1 MPVKI
6 RLTRQGRK
14 KRPYYHIVI
23 ADARAP
29 RDGKFIERIGM
40 YNPMT
45 KPATIEID
53 RAKAFEWLEKG
64 AQPTNTARAIL
75 RFTGVMYMKHLQRG
89 VSKGAHTQEQA
100 DAKLESWL
108 AEKQTKID
116 AGKAETAQELV
127 DFRKIVDGEVKAP
140 VAPKRDEQ
148 AEAAFREESSPEA
161 PAEKV
166 EEAAVEVEEAPA
178 EKVEEAAV
186 EVEEAPAE
194 KVEEAAAE
202 VEEAPAEKVEEAA
215 VEVEEAPAEKV
226 EEAAAEVE
234 EAPAEKVEEAAAEVE
249 EAPAEKVEAAEKV
262 EEAAAEVEEAP
273 VVEAESPT
281 ETKDAE

>member
-89 VSKGAHTQEQA
+89 VTKGAHTQEQA

-116 AGKAETAQELV
+116 AGKAETAQELI

-166 EEAAVEVEEAPA
+166 EEAAAEVEKAPAEVEEAAEVETAAEVEEAAAKVVEAPAKVEEAPA
-178 EKVEEAAV
+178 EAEEAPAEAEEAPAEVEEAAV
-186 EVEEAPAE
+186 EN
-194 KVEEAAAE
+194 
-202 VEEAPAEKVEEAA
+202 VEEAA
-215 VEVEEAPAEKV
+215 V
-226 EEAAAEVE
+226 
-234 EAPAEKVEEAAAEVE
+234 
-249 EAPAEKVEAAEKV
+249 
-262 EEAAAEVEEAP
+262 
-273 VVEAESPT
+273 VEAETPI

>member
-89 VSKGAHTQEQA
+89 VTKGAHTQEQA

-116 AGKAETAQELV
+116 AGKAETAQELI

-166 EEAAVEVEEAPA
+166 EEAA
-178 EKVEEAAV
+178 
-186 EVEEAPAE
+186 
-194 KVEEAAAE
+194 AE
-202 VEEAPAEKVEEAA
+202 VEEAPAEVEEAAEVETAAEVEEAAAKVVEAPAKVEEAPAEAEEAPAEAEEAPAEVEEAA
-215 VEVEEAPAEKV
+215 VENV
-226 EEAAAEVE
+226 EEAA
-234 EAPAEKVEEAAAEVE
+234 
-249 EAPAEKVEAAEKV
+249 
-262 EEAAAEVEEAP
+262 
-273 VVEAESPT
+273 VVEAETPT

>member
-127 DFRKIVDGEVKAP
+127 NFRKIVDGEVKAP

-166 EEAAVEVEEAPA
+166 EEAPAEVEEAPVEKVEEAPAEAEEAPA
-178 EKVEEAAV
+178 EKVEA
-186 EVEEAPAE
+186 
-194 KVEEAAAE
+194 AAAE
-202 VEEAPAEKVEEAA
+202 VEEAPAEK
-215 VEVEEAPAEKV
+215 
-226 EEAAAEVE
+226 
-234 EAPAEKVEEAAAEVE
+234 
-249 EAPAEKVEAAEKV
+249 
-262 EEAAAEVEEAP
+262 VEEAP

>member
-127 DFRKIVDGEVKAP
+127 NFRKIVDGEVKAP

-161 PAEKV
+161 PVEKV
-166 EEAAVEVEEAPA
+166 EEAPAEVEEAPA
-178 EKVEEAAV
+178 EVEEAPVEKVEEAPA

-202 VEEAPAEKVEEAA
+202 VEEAPAEKVEEA
-215 VEVEEAPAEKV
+215 
-226 EEAAAEVE
+226 
-234 EAPAEKVEEAAAEVE
+234 
-249 EAPAEKVEAAEKV
+249 
-262 EEAAAEVEEAP
+262 P

>member
-89 VSKGAHTQEQA
+89 VTKGAHTQEQA

-116 AGKAETAQELV
+116 AGKAETAQELI

-166 EEAAVEVEEAPA
+166 EEALVEV
-178 EKVEEAAV
+178 
-186 EVEEAPAE
+186 
-194 KVEEAAAE
+194 EAAAE
-202 VEEAPAEKVEEAA
+202 VEEAPAEVEEAPA
-215 VEVEEAPAEKV
+215 EVEEAPAEVEEAPAEVEEAPAEVEEAPVEVEEAPAEV
-226 EEAAAEVE
+226 EEAVVEVEAAAEVE
-234 EAPAEKVEEAAAEVE
+234 EAPAENVEEAAE
-249 EAPAEKVEAAEKV
+249 
-262 EEAAAEVEEAP
+262 
-273 VVEAESPT
+273 VEAETPT

>member
-53 RAKAFEWLEKG
+53 RDKAFEWLEKG

-75 RFTGVMYMKHLQRG
+75 RFTGVMYKKHLQRG
-89 VSKGAHTQEQA
+89 VTKGALTQEQA

-108 AEKQTKID
+108 VDKEAKIN
-116 AGKAETAQELV
+116 ARKAESAQELV
-127 DFRKIVDGEVKAP
+127 EFRKIVNDEVKAP
-140 VAPKRDEQ
+140 IAPARDEE
-148 AEAAFREESSPEA
+148 AEAAFREGGEDVA
-161 PAEKV
+161 PTAAG
-166 EEAAVEVEEAPA
+166 EEE
-178 EKVEEAAV
+178 
-186 EVEEAPAE
+186 
-194 KVEEAAAE
+194 
-202 VEEAPAEKVEEAA
+202 
-215 VEVEEAPAEKV
+215 
-226 EEAAAEVE
+226 
-234 EAPAEKVEEAAAEVE
+234 
-249 EAPAEKVEAAEKV
+249 
-262 EEAAAEVEEAP
+262 
-273 VVEAESPT
+273 
-281 ETKDAE
+281 

>member
-89 VSKGAHTQEQA
+89 VTKGAHTQEQA

-116 AGKAETAQELV
+116 AGKAETAQELI

-166 EEAAVEVEEAPA
+166 EEAAAEVEKAPAEVEEAAEDETAAEVEEAAAKVVEAPAKVEEAPA
-178 EKVEEAAV
+178 EAEEAPAEAEEAPAEVEEAAV
-186 EVEEAPAE
+186 EN
-194 KVEEAAAE
+194 
-202 VEEAPAEKVEEAA
+202 VEEAA
-215 VEVEEAPAEKV
+215 V
-226 EEAAAEVE
+226 
-234 EAPAEKVEEAAAEVE
+234 
-249 EAPAEKVEAAEKV
+249 
-262 EEAAAEVEEAP
+262 
-273 VVEAESPT
+273 VEAETPT

>member
-89 VSKGAHTQEQA
+89 VTKGAHTQEQA

-116 AGKAETAQELV
+116 AGKAETAQELI

-166 EEAAVEVEEAPA
+166 EEAAAEVE
-178 EKVEEAAV
+178 K
-186 EVEEAPAE
+186 
-194 KVEEAAAE
+194 AAAE
-202 VEEAPAEKVEEAA
+202 VEEAPAK
-215 VEVEEAPAEKV
+215 VEEAPAEA
-226 EEAAAEVE
+226 EEAPAEAEEAPAEVE
-234 EAPAEKVEEAAAEVE
+234 EAPAENVEEAA
-249 EAPAEKVEAAEKV
+249 
-262 EEAAAEVEEAP
+262 
-273 VVEAESPT
+273 VVEAETPT

>member
-53 RAKAFEWLEKG
+53 RDKAFDWLQKG

-75 RFTGVMYMKHLQRG
+75 RFTGVMYKKHLQRG
-89 VSKGAHTQEQA
+89 VTKGALTQEQA

-108 AEKQTKID
+108 VEKEAKIN
-116 AGKAETAQELV
+116 ARKAETAQELV
-127 DFRKIVDGEVKAP
+127 EFRKIVNGEVKAP
-140 VAPKRDEQ
+140 IAPKRDEE
-148 AEAAFREESSPEA
+148 AEAAFREGS
-161 PAEKV
+161 
-166 EEAAVEVEEAPA
+166 EEATEATDQVEGGTD
-178 EKVEEAAV
+178 
-186 EVEEAPAE
+186 
-194 KVEEAAAE
+194 AAAGG
-202 VEEAPAEKVEEAA
+202 EEE
-215 VEVEEAPAEKV
+215 
-226 EEAAAEVE
+226 
-234 EAPAEKVEEAAAEVE
+234 
-249 EAPAEKVEAAEKV
+249 
-262 EEAAAEVEEAP
+262 
-273 VVEAESPT
+273 
-281 ETKDAE
+281 

>member
-166 EEAAVEVEEAPA
+166 EEAAVEVPA

-202 VEEAPAEKVEEAA
+202 VEEAPAEKVEA
-215 VEVEEAPAEKV
+215 
-226 EEAAAEVE
+226 AAAEV
-234 EAPAEKVEEAAAEVE
+234 
-249 EAPAEKVEAAEKV
+249 
-262 EEAAAEVEEAP
+262 
-273 VVEAESPT
+273 
-281 ETKDAE
+281 

>member
-89 VSKGAHTQEQA
+89 VTKGAHTQEQA

-116 AGKAETAQELV
+116 AGKAETAQELI

-166 EEAAVEVEEAPA
+166 EEAAAEVEKAPAEVEEAAEVETAAEVEEAAAKVVEAPAKVEEASAEAEEAPA
-178 EKVEEAAV
+178 EAEEAPAEVEEAAV
-186 EVEEAPAE
+186 EN
-194 KVEEAAAE
+194 
-202 VEEAPAEKVEEAA
+202 VEEAA
-215 VEVEEAPAEKV
+215 V
-226 EEAAAEVE
+226 
-234 EAPAEKVEEAAAEVE
+234 
-249 EAPAEKVEAAEKV
+249 
-262 EEAAAEVEEAP
+262 
-273 VVEAESPT
+273 VEAETPT

>member
-89 VSKGAHTQEQA
+89 VTKGAHTQEQA

-116 AGKAETAQELV
+116 AGKAETAQELI

-166 EEAAVEVEEAPA
+166 EEAAAEVETAAEVEEAAEVETAAEVEEAAAKVVEAPAKVEEAPA
-178 EKVEEAAV
+178 EA
-186 EVEEAPAE
+186 EEAPAE
-194 KVEEAAAE
+194 AEEAPAE
-202 VEEAPAEKVEEAA
+202 VEEAPAENVEEAA
-215 VEVEEAPAEKV
+215 V
-226 EEAAAEVE
+226 
-234 EAPAEKVEEAAAEVE
+234 
-249 EAPAEKVEAAEKV
+249 
-262 EEAAAEVEEAP
+262 
-273 VVEAESPT
+273 VEAETPT

>member
-89 VSKGAHTQEQA
+89 VTKGAHTQEQA

-116 AGKAETAQELV
+116 AGKAETAQELI

-166 EEAAVEVEEAPA
+166 EEAAAEVEKAPAEVEEAAEVETAAEVEEAAAKVVEAPAKVEEAPA
-178 EKVEEAAV
+178 EA
-186 EVEEAPAE
+186 EEAP
-194 KVEEAAAE
+194 AE
-202 VEEAPAEKVEEAA
+202 VEEAPAENVEEAA
-215 VEVEEAPAEKV
+215 V
-226 EEAAAEVE
+226 
-234 EAPAEKVEEAAAEVE
+234 
-249 EAPAEKVEAAEKV
+249 
-262 EEAAAEVEEAP
+262 
-273 VVEAESPT
+273 VEAETPT

>member
-89 VSKGAHTQEQA
+89 VTKGAHTQEQA

-116 AGKAETAQELV
+116 AGKAETAQELI

-148 AEAAFREESSPEA
+148 AEAAFREESSPKAPAEKVEA

-166 EEAAVEVEEAPA
+166 ESAAEVAEAPA
-178 EKVEEAAV
+178 EKVESAV
-186 EVEEAPAE
+186 EVEET
-194 KVEEAAAE
+194 AAE
-202 VEEAPAEKVEEAA
+202 VAEAA
-215 VEVEEAPAEKV
+215 VENVEEV
-226 EEAAAEVE
+226 
-234 EAPAEKVEEAAAEVE
+234 
-249 EAPAEKVEAAEKV
+249 
-262 EEAAAEVEEAP
+262 P
-273 VVEAESPT
+273 VVEAETPT

>member
-89 VSKGAHTQEQA
+89 VTKGAHTQEQA

-116 AGKAETAQELV
+116 AGKAETAQELI

-166 EEAAVEVEEAPA
+166 EEAAAEVEKAPAEVEEAA
-178 EKVEEAAV
+178 
-186 EVEEAPAE
+186 EVET
-194 KVEEAAAE
+194 AAE
-202 VEEAPAEKVEEAA
+202 VEEAAAKVVEAPAKVVEAPAEVVEAPAEAEEAPAEAEEAPAENVEEAA
-215 VEVEEAPAEKV
+215 V
-226 EEAAAEVE
+226 
-234 EAPAEKVEEAAAEVE
+234 
-249 EAPAEKVEAAEKV
+249 
-262 EEAAAEVEEAP
+262 
-273 VVEAESPT
+273 VEAETPT

>member
-166 EEAAVEVEEAPA
+166 EEAAVEVPA

-202 VEEAPAEKVEEAA
+202 VEEAP
-215 VEVEEAPAEKV
+215 
-226 EEAAAEVE
+226 
-234 EAPAEKVEEAAAEVE
+234 
-249 EAPAEKVEAAEKV
+249 
-262 EEAAAEVEEAP
+262 